1 MTDLK
6 ELDRELAA
14 ILLET
19 VQRREFNVTYKEVAA
34 RLSQRIGRKVNPHFG
49 LANALGAVSICCFEL
64 GLPLI
69 SAIVRYSG
77 ASNNISA
84 VGEGFYPL
92 ACELKP
98 KYREMDPIA
107 VWKAELNQVRQC
119 TEWSRLSDYLSGKS
133 EVAPQIKA
141 PAVKNQPFYQWL
153 SSTSKLAESS
163 IGKYAGAVGTISRD
177 MLSLG
182 VIAKP
187 LEDMSIFELDRA
199 ISSILNN
206 TSFMDKNSRGNHMYS
221 NALKQYRYFMKSTC
235 GTRGLSDAVATV
247 EQDKTLSVTERQA
260 IVQARIGQGEFR
272 KALMDKY
279 HGACVITGIDL
290 PQLLVASHIK
300 PWSVSD
306 NSERLSA
313 SNGLLLSA
321 TYDRL
326 FDNGLITFDR
336 TGQIYLSNAIGTD
349 NLKRLRLEKGMR
361 FDLGICGNMLEF
373 LEYHNDVVF
382 VK

>member
-6 ELDRELAA
+6 ELDRELAT
-14 ILLET
+14 ILLEA
-19 VQRREFNVTYKEVAA
+19 VQRREFYVTYKEVAA
-34 RLSQRIGRKVNPHFG
+34 RLSQRIGHKVNPHFG
-49 LANALGAVSICCFEL
+49 LANALGTVSTCCFEL

-77 ASNNISA
+77 TNNVA
-84 VGEGFYPL
+84 TVGEGFYPL

-98 KYREMDPIA
+98 EYREMDPTSA
-107 VWKAELNQVRQC
+107 WKAELNQVRQC
-119 TEWSRLSDYLSGKS
+119 TEWSRLSDYLSC
-133 EVAPQIKA
+133 EPAAAPQIKA
-141 PAVKNQPFYQWL
+141 PTVKDQPFYQWL

-187 LEDMSIFELDRA
+187 LEDMSIFELDCA
-199 ISSILNN
+199 ISSILDNA
-206 TSFMDKNSRGNHMYS
+206 SFMDKNSRGNHMYS
-221 NALKQYRYFMKSTC
+221 NALKQYRYFMKSTR
-235 GTRGLSDAVATV
+235 GTHGLSDAIATV
-247 EQDKTLSVTERQA
+247 EQDKTLSATERQA

-272 KALMDKY
+272 KSLMDKY

-300 PWSVSD
+300 PWSVSN

-336 TGQIYLSNAIGTD
+336 TGQIYLSTAIGAD
-349 NLKRLRLEKGMR
+349 NLRRLRLEKGMR
-361 FDLGICGNMLEF
+361 FDLGICSNMLEF